1 LLDVSPASI
10 YSKGTYQELNFMTQF
25 ANPVAVQL
33 EPDLAAALSLKA
45 EQLHRT
51 VSELVNQ
58 AVRVALEEDPSDLAA
73 LEERAAEP
81 AITLEELLQDL
92 KSHGKL

>member
-1 LLDVSPASI
+1 MNQP
-10 YSKGTYQELNFMTQF
+10 
-25 ANPVAVQL
+25 ANPFAVQL

-58 AVRVALEEDPSDLAA
+58 SIRLSLEEDRTDLAA
-73 LEERAAEP
+73 FDERAAEDT
-81 AITLEELLQDL
+81 ITLEELLQDL
-92 KSHGKL
+92 KSNGKI